1 MLDEDGAIV
10 AGARRSSNNNNS
22 GADSLPG
29 NSASPPR
36 ASSRASST
44 GSNKGVKI
52 PKPSASSND
61 GSPRSGGRSFFSR
74 IFRKDGEPAR
84 DEPLITD
91 NGSIAQFVWDALEK
105 KNSKRERIRVLRRL
119 QELMISK
126 TLQVSSIEGIVHQ
139 SIDLVTEPDCRDF
152 VIRAYISITQTQFDS
167 IGIVL
172 RGQFFDKIRTS
183 ELDARSLEWL
193 MALTKQG
200 TFIEGLEKVMDHH
213 VLQWLKAYIDGSDPI
228 LAVDVFK
235 MTINMVT
242 ENLAFV
248 GLIQEL
254 LQSAPRFGHH
264 SDRFSY
270 SHQEFVQVIR
280 GGVFWLAKSG
290 WGVETMEP
298 GSPTYYLSSLRMAM
312 RADPHVCK
320 EVIEMLPEQMALYA
334 HQILLTIRSLDPSPR
349 RAIPVLEL
357 MSDTSGIEML
367 HTIFQEEN
375 FEMVVDILVPYLNI
389 TVHSI
394 YVVVCAHR
402 ILMRWFSKVPRIYR
416 ADISRYYEEKVE
428 EALQRHAS
436 DSQKPNA
443 NGMEDEVDEDSPSN
457 SLQGNTPPSEY
468 FQRGSKGRLSHK
480 LQKKFMKEI
489 QTALLQFFRLGRISA
504 HVFGGMPEV
513 DGYEEVE
520 STTYSTGDSIVTLRN
535 MVKKGSRAIEQHDQE
550 DRFSENITSWSSPH
564 VDPDARRRHA
574 SAIQPSTSASSS
586 RASIAEKRDEQDR
599 ILRDL
604 RAAATQNPRTVETY
618 QTALEAAHKFTP
630 IPKVHEG
637 KISVT
642 QMIVRHMYGRDSW
655 IMRRIDQAGFGPNV
669 DGMDE
674 YGSLSL
680 HLSGLSG
687 SKRIGPKKLHPV
699 GVIFMGSGQSTETD
713 VLSNPYGTKRYEH
726 FIKSL
731 GTPQSTA
738 HDLGGGLIAE
748 KNGDYTYTHLDE
760 ISSMVFL
767 IATLMPRL
775 ENDDKCNNKKKLIG
789 NNVCCLVWNESGK
802 RYQMGSLFGDFIH
815 VVIEVVPVGDDS
827 VRIEVHARHD
837 IEVWMALRRALV
849 PENAAPNIIRKLC
862 IRAKLAADILRCS
875 PKDLPDLARIVEL
888 AAKLSS
894 SKGTEIKQHDI
905 FYEAPNGRL
914 KMRMLSTEGENR
926 NELIW
931 YNRPDD
937 TLSLSMGI
945 KGEVKKIRQ
954 LFMVGQTR
962 VHIDTVDGLGDF
974 MELEVCLREE
984 QSLEDGQKIAD
995 DLRRE
1000 LEVAE
1005 ADLLT
1010 GAYMDMINKK

>member
-1 MLDEDGAIV
+1 
-10 AGARRSSNNNNS
+10 
-22 GADSLPG
+22 
-29 NSASPPR
+29 
-36 ASSRASST
+36 
-44 GSNKGVKI
+44 
-52 PKPSASSND
+52 
-61 GSPRSGGRSFFSR
+61 
-74 IFRKDGEPAR
+74 
-84 DEPLITD
+84 
-91 NGSIAQFVWDALEK
+91 
-105 KNSKRERIRVLRRL
+105 
-119 QELMISK
+119 
-126 TLQVSSIEGIVHQ
+126 
-139 SIDLVTEPDCRDF
+139 
-152 VIRAYISITQTQFDS
+152 
-167 IGIVL
+167 
-172 RGQFFDKIRTS
+172 
-183 ELDARSLEWL
+183 
-193 MALTKQG
+193 
-200 TFIEGLEKVMDHH
+200 
-213 VLQWLKAYIDGSDPI
+213 
-228 LAVDVFK
+228 
-235 MTINMVT
+235 
-242 ENLAFV
+242 
-248 GLIQEL
+248 
-254 LQSAPRFGHH
+254 
-264 SDRFSY
+264 
-270 SHQEFVQVIR
+270 
-280 GGVFWLAKSG
+280 
-290 WGVETMEP
+290 MEP

-320 EVIEMLPEQMALYA
+320 EVIESLRALLLRYGRGFADENWRHTIHALMISLLFEILKVIPVDEQCFHDAIIIARKLFNEGLLGVEDRRDRRLSHSSIRSFQTNLDQRQIANHLKQRQNSGSSFNSGPSTARLILENLEQGKFHELGGSVRVRIFSAILSVQACPISHRIQRYELYDYAPTINSFTFLKGSTKKLAESKELSFDLVAPIIVEALRKETHWKALRSILKSLNRTLESIDFIMSCGQQNLDALLDGCIDMFERLKTLKVADSEIVIYLPQLLIAILNYPLEEKRQREVCRILVECLKIKVGHHSEAIQSCGLAVQMLPEQMALYA

-389 TVHSI
+389 KVHSI

-535 MVKKGSRAIEQHDQE
+535 MVKKGSRAIEQQDQE

-604 RAAATQNPRTVETY
+604 RAAAAQNPRTLETY

-687 SKRIGPKKLHPV
+687 SKRIGPKKTNDLVSTRIRNLDRISGIELHPV

-789 NNVCCLVWNESGK
+789 NNVCCMVWNESGK

-815 VVIEVVPVGDDS
+815 VVIEVVPVGEDS

-888 AAKLSS
+888 AARLSS

-926 NELIW
+926 
-931 YNRPDD
+931 
-937 TLSLSMGI
+937 
-945 KGEVKKIRQ
+945 
-954 LFMVGQTR
+954 
-962 VHIDTVDGLGDF
+962 DF